1 MIRFKVNGQMVESS
15 APPTEPLLQ
24 ILANDLGLNGQKYGC
39 GKAQCGAC
47 TVLINGDPQ
56 RSCVF
61 PLSAASGRSV
71 VTLQGLSEAGAPSR
85 LQQAFVQ
92 EQAAQCGYC
101 LNGMIMTTVAL
112 LANTP
117 NPSDL
122 QMQQALSGNLCRCGA
137 HIEISDAVRRAV
149 ALMSKT
155 AFNS

>member
-1 MIRFKVNGQMVESS
+1 LHPV
-15 APPTEPLLQ
+15 
-24 ILANDLGLNGQKYGC
+24 
-39 GKAQCGAC
+39 
-47 TVLINGDPQ
+47 
-56 RSCVF
+56 
-61 PLSAASGRSV
+61 
-71 VTLQGLSEAGAPSR
+71 
-85 LQQAFVQ
+85 QQAFLDA
-92 EQAAQCGYC
+92 QAAQCGYC

-137 HIEISDAVRRAV
+137 HIEIIDAVRRAV